1 MRCRPRP
8 KRPKHEKLM
17 AIQQIFS
24 PLPGIFYR
32 KPAPDK
38 PVYKSD
44 GDTITQD
51 DTIGLI
57 EVMKSFNEVKAG
69 VSGKIVRFLA
79 KDEEAV
85 MAGQPIADIDV

>member
-1 MRCRPRP
+1 
-8 KRPKHEKLM
+8 M

-38 PVYKSD
+38 PDYKSD
-44 GDTITQD
+44 GDIITEN

-69 VSGKIVRFLA
+69 AAGKLVRFLI
-79 KDEEAV
+79 DNEDAV
-85 MAGQPIADIDV
+85 MAGQPIAEIEI

>member
-1 MRCRPRP
+1 
-8 KRPKHEKLM
+8 M
-17 AIQQIFS
+17 AIQQILS

-38 PVYKSD
+38 PAYKSD
-44 GDTITQD
+44 RDTVTQD

-69 VSGKIVRFLA
+69 AAGRIIRFLTE
-79 KDEEAV
+79 DEDAV
-85 MAGQPIADIDV
+85 MAGQPIAEIEV

>member
-1 MRCRPRP
+1 MP
-8 KRPKHEKLM
+8 KELL
-17 AIQQIFS
+17 A
-24 PLPGIFYR
+24 PLPGVFYR

-38 PVYKSD
+38 PAYKSD

-69 VSGKIVRFLA
+69 LAGKLVRFLA
-79 KDEEAV
+79 ENEEAV
-85 MAGQPIADIDV
+85 MAGQPIAEIDA

>member
-1 MRCRPRP
+1 
-8 KRPKHEKLM
+8 M
-17 AIQQIFS
+17 ATQQIFS

-38 PVYKSD
+38 PDYKTE
-44 GDTITQD
+44 GDMIAET

-69 VSGKIVRFLA
+69 VVGKILRFLA
-79 KDEEAV
+79 ENEEAV
-85 MAGQPIADIDV
+85 MAGQPIAEIDV